1 MAPDVDFLPQ
11 LPEGLFWR
19 LRSDGWGFM
28 WVEIRRKRRWFG
40 SREIEYG
47 MVLANPPVDEAIA
60 DTAKWVYR
68 KYKQQSAKAA
78 FLDEFRGYEGD
89 YR

>member
-28 WVEIRRKRRWFG
+28 WVQIRKKRRWFG

-47 MVLANPPVDEAIA
+47 LVRTNPPVEQEIY
-60 DTAKWVYR
+60 DTARRVLK
-68 KYKQQSAKAA
+68 KYNEREQRIA
-78 FLDEFRGYEGD
+78 FLNEFREYEGD